1 MVVNSL
7 QWSYLAVVYEPD
19 NLWSSDMTH
28 IFLKKWDELAETLR
42 ALLAAPSAEL
52 ERRQQ
57 AMLEWRDH
65 FWKEAAMGLERRF
78 EASTPRRP
86 SSNDEAGDKEHKGQG
101 SDPPAGVKPNAR

>member
-1 MVVNSL
+1 MEARTVARRAAN
-7 QWSYLAVVYEPD
+7 AF
-19 NLWSSDMTH
+19 

-65 FWKEAAMGLERRF
+65 LHCERVRMVDL
-78 EASTPRRP
+78 TLKRRLTMLL
-86 SSNDEAGDKEHKGQG
+86 
-101 SDPPAGVKPNAR
+101 VLRARRCSQTQ